1 MERKNFR
8 SFETFFDLKG
18 LNKQNTEN
26 IIFIVEK
33 TETMEERGCQGAMS
47 DSILRFEN
55 ISKTFPG
62 VKALKNMSFEIHR
75 GDVHVL
81 LGENG
86 AGKSTLIKI
95 LTGVYQA
102 DEGGVI
108 YLNDE
113 PVKIHDILHSRK
125 LGIGTVFQENSLI
138 PHLNVAENVFLS
150 REIRNK
156 SGVIDWKRTYEEC
169 DRWIRELGV
178 DHINPRTQVRRL
190 SVADQ
195 QIVEIVKVFS
205 QNPSI
210 IILDEPTSALSD
222 NEISNLFRI
231 IETLKKKGV
240 TFIYVSHRMEEIKQ
254 IGDRATIFRDGAL
267 TGEIENCKVADM
279 DQVINMIVGRTLDE
293 KFPPRESHIGEV
305 ALEVKGL
312 EVPNTIYDISFQ
324 VHKGEVLGFSGLVG
338 SGRTSTAKAVVGAIA
353 KSKGE
358 IYVHGKPVKINS
370 PLDAI
375 NNGIGYL
382 PEDRKTEG
390 LILSKS
396 VKENIT
402 LASLTRKFY
411 RGLVINH
418 KKEAVVAQEYR
429 EKLRIKTPG
438 INRQVK
444 FLSGGNQQKV
454 VFAKWL
460 CSEVDVYIFDE
471 PTRGIDVGAK
481 SEIYQIINDL
491 VAQGAA
497 VIVISSEL
505 PEILGVCDRVIVMR
519 DGWITA
525 NIDRA
530 EATQEKIMS
539 YSI

>member
-1 MERKNFR
+1 MERKSFR

-18 LNKQNTEN
+18 LNKQNTKN

-33 TETMEERGCQGAMS
+33 NETIEERGCQGAMS

-231 IETLKKKGV
+231 IEALKKKGV

-402 LASLTRKFY
+402 MASLTRKFY

>member
-1 MERKNFR
+1 
-8 SFETFFDLKG
+8 
-18 LNKQNTEN
+18 
-26 IIFIVEK
+26 
-33 TETMEERGCQGAMS
+33 MS

-62 VKALKNMSFEIHR
+62 VKALKDVSFDIHR

-102 DEGGVI
+102 DEGGAI
-108 YLNDE
+108 YLNDS

-156 SGVIDWKRTYEEC
+156 AGVIDWKRTYEAC
-169 DRWIRELGV
+169 DRWIHELGV
-178 DHINPRTQVRRL
+178 NHISPHAQVRRL

-210 IILDEPTSALSD
+210 IILDEPTSSLSD
-222 NEISNLFRI
+222 NEITNLFRI

-254 IGDRATIFRDGAL
+254 IGDRATIFRDGAV
-267 TGEIENCKVADM
+267 TGEIENCKTADM

-293 KFPPRESHIGEV
+293 KFPARESHIGDV
-305 ALEVKGL
+305 ALEVKGI
-312 EVPNTIYDISFQ
+312 EVPNTIYDISFK

-338 SGRTSTAKAVVGAIA
+338 SGRTSTAKAIVGAIPR
-353 KSKGE
+353 SKGE
-358 IYVHGKPVKINS
+358 IYIHGKEVKINS
-370 PLDAI
+370 PLEAI
-375 NNGIGYL
+375 QQGIGYL

-402 LASLTRKFY
+402 LASLTKKFY
-411 RGLVINH
+411 KGFIIDH
-418 KKEAVVAQEYR
+418 KKEAVVSEEYR
-429 EKLRIKTPG
+429 EKLHIKTPG

-491 VAQGAA
+491 VDQGAA

-519 DGWITA
+519 DGRITA
-525 NIDRA
+525 NIDRS

>member
-1 MERKNFR
+1 
-8 SFETFFDLKG
+8 
-18 LNKQNTEN
+18 
-26 IIFIVEK
+26 
-33 TETMEERGCQGAMS
+33 MS
-47 DSILRFEN
+47 DNILRFEN

-102 DEGGVI
+102 DEGGTI

-113 PVKIHDILHSRK
+113 PVKIHDTLQSRK

-138 PHLNVAENVFLS
+138 PHLNVAENVFLT
-150 REIRNK
+150 RELRNTA
-156 SGVIDWKRTYEEC
+156 GVIDWKRTYEEC
-169 DRWIRELGV
+169 DKWIRELGV
-178 DHINPRTQVRRL
+178 THINPRTQVRKL

-210 IILDEPTSALSD
+210 VILDEPTSSLSD
-222 NEISNLFRI
+222 NEINNLFRI
-231 IETLKKKGV
+231 IETLKEKGV
-240 TFIYVSHRMEEIKQ
+240 TFIYVSHRMEEIKR

-267 TGEIENCKVADM
+267 TGEIENCKTADM

-293 KFPPRESHIGEV
+293 KFPHRESHIGDV
-305 ALEVKGL
+305 FFEVKDIQ
-312 EVPNTIYDISFQ
+312 VPNTIYDISFQ
-324 VHKGEVLGFSGLVG
+324 VRKGEVLGFSGLVG
-338 SGRTSTAKAVVGAIA
+338 SGRTSTVKAIVGAIPRT
-353 KSKGE
+353 SGE
-358 IYVHGKPVKINS
+358 ILIDGKPVKVTN
-370 PLDAI
+370 PAEAI
-375 NNGIGYL
+375 AHGIGYL

-390 LILSKS
+390 LILTKS
-396 VKENIT
+396 VKENI
-402 LASLTRKFY
+402 SLPSLKKKFKKGIVIDAAKE
-411 RGLVINH
+411 RGTA
-418 KKEAVVAQEYR
+418 EEYR
-429 EKLRIKTPG
+429 EKLRIKTPS
-438 INRQVK
+438 INRLSK

-460 CSEVDVYIFDE
+460 CSEANIYIFDE

-491 VAQGAA
+491 VSKGAA

-505 PEILGVCDRVIVMR
+505 PEILGICDRIIVMR
-519 DGWITA
+519 DGRITA
-525 NIDRA
+525 NIDRKD
-530 EATQEKIMS
+530 ATQEKIMS

>member
-1 MERKNFR
+1 
-8 SFETFFDLKG
+8 
-18 LNKQNTEN
+18 
-26 IIFIVEK
+26 
-33 TETMEERGCQGAMS
+33 MS

-358 IYVHGKPVKINS
+358 IYVHGKPVRINS

-418 KKEAVVAQEYR
+418 KKEEVVAQEYR

-530 EATQEKIMS
+530 DATQEKIMS

>member
-1 MERKNFR
+1 M
-8 SFETFFDLKG
+8 D
-18 LNKQNTEN
+18 
-26 IIFIVEK
+26 
-33 TETMEERGCQGAMS
+33 MS

-62 VKALKNMSFEIHR
+62 VKALNNISFEIRR

-102 DEGGVI
+102 DEGGAI
-108 YLNDE
+108 YLNGESVYLSD
-113 PVKIHDILHSRK
+113 PLHSRK

-138 PHLNVAENVFLS
+138 PHLSVAENVFLT
-150 REIRNK
+150 REPRNAA
-156 SGVIDWKRTYEEC
+156 GLIDWKRMYSEC

-178 DHINPRTQVRRL
+178 NHINPRTQVRRL

-210 IILDEPTSALSD
+210 VILDEPTSSLSE
-222 NEISNLFRI
+222 NEIQNLFHI
-231 IETLKKKGV
+231 ITTLKEKGV

-254 IGDRATIFRDGAL
+254 IGDRATIFRDGSL
-267 TGEIENCKVADM
+267 TGEIDDCKTADM
-279 DQVINMIVGRTLDE
+279 DEVINMIVGRTLDE
-293 KFPPRESHIGEV
+293 KFPRRESHIGKV
-305 ALEVKGL
+305 ALEVRGIQ
-312 EVPNTIYDISFQ
+312 VPNTIYDISFQ
-324 VHKGEVLGFSGLVG
+324 VHKGEVLGLSGLVG
-338 SGRTSTAKAVVGAIA
+338 SGRTSTAKAIVGAIPRTA
-353 KSKGE
+353 GDILIDGE
-358 IYVHGKPVKINS
+358 PVKIHAPS
-370 PLDAI
+370 DAI
-375 NNGIGYL
+375 AHGIGYL
-382 PEDRKTEG
+382 PEDRKFEG
-390 LILSKS
+390 LLLTKS

-402 LASLTRKFY
+402 LPSLKRKF
-411 RGLVINH
+411 RKGCILDGR
-418 KKEAVVAQEYR
+418 KERAAAEEFR
-429 EKLRIKTPG
+429 KKLRIKTPN
-438 INRQVK
+438 INRLSK

-460 CSEVDVYIFDE
+460 CSEASIYIFDE
-471 PTRGIDVGAK
+471 PTRGIDIGAK

-505 PEILGVCDRVIVMR
+505 PEILGICDRILVMR
-519 DGWITA
+519 DGRITA
-525 NIDRA
+525 NIARCD
-530 EATQEKIMS
+530 ATQEKIMS

>member
-1 MERKNFR
+1 
-8 SFETFFDLKG
+8 
-18 LNKQNTEN
+18 
-26 IIFIVEK
+26 
-33 TETMEERGCQGAMS
+33 MS
-47 DSILRFEN
+47 DNILRFEN

-102 DEGGVI
+102 DEGGTI
-108 YLNDE
+108 YLNEE
-113 PVKIHDILHSRK
+113 PVKIHDTLQSRK

-138 PHLNVAENVFLS
+138 PHLNVAENVFLT
-150 REIRNK
+150 RELRNAAG
-156 SGVIDWKRTYEEC
+156 SIDWKRTYEEC
-169 DRWIRELGV
+169 ERWLHELGV
-178 DHINPRTQVRRL
+178 THINPKSQVRRL

-210 IILDEPTSALSD
+210 VILDEPTSSLSD
-222 NEISNLFRI
+222 NEINNLFRI
-231 IETLKKKGV
+231 IETLKAKGV
-240 TFIYVSHRMEEIKQ
+240 TFIYVSHRMEEIKR

-267 TGEIENCKVADM
+267 TGEIENCKTADM

-293 KFPPRESHIGEV
+293 KFPHRESHIGGV
-305 ALEVKGL
+305 MFEVKDIQ
-312 EVPNTIYDISFQ
+312 VPNTIYDISFQ
-324 VHKGEVLGFSGLVG
+324 VRKGEVLGFSGLVG
-338 SGRTSTAKAVVGAIA
+338 SGRTSTAKAIVGAIPRT
-353 KSKGE
+353 SGE
-358 IYVHGKPVKINS
+358 IYINGERVRITS
-370 PLDAI
+370 PSEAI
-375 NNGIGYL
+375 SHGIGYL

-390 LILSKS
+390 LILTKS
-396 VKENIT
+396 VKENI
-402 LASLTRKFY
+402 SLPSLKRKFSK
-411 RGLVINH
+411 GAIIDAA
-418 KKEAVVAQEYR
+418 KEREAAEEYR
-429 EKLRIKTPG
+429 QKLRIKTPS
-438 INRQVK
+438 INRPSK

-460 CSEVDVYIFDE
+460 CSEANIYIFDE

-491 VAQGAA
+491 VAEGAA

-505 PEILGVCDRVIVMR
+505 PEILGICDRIIVMR
-519 DGWITA
+519 DGRITA

-530 EATQEKIMS
+530 DATQEKIMS

>member
-1 MERKNFR
+1 
-8 SFETFFDLKG
+8 
-18 LNKQNTEN
+18 
-26 IIFIVEK
+26 
-33 TETMEERGCQGAMS
+33 MS

-62 VKALKNMSFEIHR
+62 VKALKDVSFEIHR

-102 DEGGVI
+102 DEGSVI
-108 YLNDE
+108 YLNDV
-113 PVKIHDILHSRK
+113 PVKIQDILHSRK

-150 REIRNK
+150 RELRNK
-156 SGVIDWKRTYEEC
+156 AGAIDWKRTYEEC

-178 DHINPRTQVRRL
+178 DHINPRAQVRRL

-210 IILDEPTSALSD
+210 IILDEPTSSLSD

-279 DQVINMIVGRTLDE
+279 DQVINMIDGRTLDE
-293 KFPPRESHIGEV
+293 KYPARESHIGEV
-305 ALEVKGL
+305 ALEVRGL

-338 SGRTSTAKAVVGAIA
+338 SGRTSTAKAIVGAIPR
-353 KSKGE
+353 SKGE
-358 IYVHGKPVKINS
+358 IYVHGKEVRINS
-370 PLDAI
+370 PRDAI
-375 NNGIGYL
+375 SQGIGYL

-402 LASLTRKFY
+402 LASLTKKFY
-411 RGLVINH
+411 KGFIIDH
-418 KKEAVVAQEYR
+418 KKEAVVSEEYR

-530 EATQEKIMS
+530 DATQEKIMS

>member
-1 MERKNFR
+1 
-8 SFETFFDLKG
+8 
-18 LNKQNTEN
+18 
-26 IIFIVEK
+26 
-33 TETMEERGCQGAMS
+33 MS

-62 VKALKNMSFEIHR
+62 VKALNNISFEIHR

-102 DEGGVI
+102 DEGGAI
-108 YLNDE
+108 YLNGESVHFSD
-113 PVKIHDILHSRK
+113 PLHSRK

-138 PHLNVAENVFLS
+138 PHLNVAENVFLT
-150 REIRNK
+150 REPRNAA
-156 SGVIDWKRTYEEC
+156 GLIDWKRMYREC

-178 DHINPRTQVRRL
+178 NHINPRTQVRRL

-210 IILDEPTSALSD
+210 VILDEPTSSLSE
-222 NEISNLFRI
+222 NEIQNLFHI
-231 IETLKKKGV
+231 ITTLKEKGV

-254 IGDRATIFRDGAL
+254 IGDRATIFRDGSL
-267 TGEIENCKVADM
+267 TGEIDDCKTADM
-279 DQVINMIVGRTLDE
+279 DEVINMIVGRTLDE
-293 KFPPRESHIGEV
+293 KFPRRESHIGDV
-305 ALEVKGL
+305 ALEVRGIQ
-312 EVPNTIYDISFQ
+312 VPNTIYDISFE
-324 VHKGEVLGFSGLVG
+324 VHEGEVLGLSGLVG
-338 SGRTSTAKAVVGAIA
+338 SGRTSTAKAIVGAIPRTA
-353 KSKGE
+353 GDILINGE
-358 IYVHGKPVKINS
+358 PVKIHDPS
-370 PLDAI
+370 DAI
-375 NNGIGYL
+375 AHGIGYL
-382 PEDRKTEG
+382 PEDRKFEG
-390 LILSKS
+390 LLLTKS

-402 LASLTRKFY
+402 LPSLKRKFRKGY
-411 RGLVINH
+411 ILDGRKERAAAEEFR
-418 KKEAVVAQEYR
+418 KK
-429 EKLRIKTPG
+429 LHIKTPN
-438 INRQVK
+438 INRLSK

-460 CSEVDVYIFDE
+460 CSEARIYIFDE
-471 PTRGIDVGAK
+471 PTRGIDIGAK

-505 PEILGVCDRVIVMR
+505 PEILGICDRILVMR
-519 DGWITA
+519 DGRITA
-525 NIDRA
+525 NIARCD
-530 EATQEKIMS
+530 ATQEKIMS

>member
-1 MERKNFR
+1 
-8 SFETFFDLKG
+8 
-18 LNKQNTEN
+18 
-26 IIFIVEK
+26 
-33 TETMEERGCQGAMS
+33 MS

-169 DRWIRELGV
+169 NRWIRELGV

-231 IETLKKKGV
+231 IEALKKKGV

-402 LASLTRKFY
+402 MASLTRKFY

>member
-530 EATQEKIMS
+530 DATQEKIMS

>member
-1 MERKNFR
+1 
-8 SFETFFDLKG
+8 
-18 LNKQNTEN
+18 
-26 IIFIVEK
+26 
-33 TETMEERGCQGAMS
+33 MS
-47 DSILRFEN
+47 DNILRFEN

-102 DEGGVI
+102 DEGGTI

-113 PVKIHDILHSRK
+113 PVKIHDTLQSRK

-138 PHLNVAENVFLS
+138 PHLNVAENVFLT
-150 REIRNK
+150 REIR
-156 SGVIDWKRTYEEC
+156 GATGAIDWKKTYAEC
-169 DRWIRELGV
+169 KRWIQELGV
-178 DHINPRTQVRRL
+178 DHIDPRTPVRRL

-205 QNPSI
+205 QDPSI
-210 IILDEPTSALSD
+210 VILDEPTSSLSD
-222 NEISNLFRI
+222 
-231 IETLKKKGV
+231 
-240 TFIYVSHRMEEIKQ
+240 HEIK
-254 IGDRATIFRDGAL
+254 
-267 TGEIENCKVADM
+267 
-279 DQVINMIVGRTLDE
+279 
-293 KFPPRESHIGEV
+293 
-305 ALEVKGL
+305 
-312 EVPNTIYDISFQ
+312 

-338 SGRTSTAKAVVGAIA
+338 SGRTSTAKAIIGAIPRTYGTI
-353 KSKGE
+353 K
-358 IYVHGKPVKINS
+358 IDGKPVKINNPS
-370 PLDAI
+370 DAI
-375 NNGIGYL
+375 ACGIGYL
-382 PEDRKTEG
+382 PEDRKYEG
-390 LILSKS
+390 LLLTKT
-396 VKENIT
+396 VKENI
-402 LASLTRKFY
+402 SLPSLRRKFS
-411 RGLVINH
+411 RGIVINSR
-418 KKEAVVAQEYR
+418 KERDSAEEYK
-429 EKLRIKTPG
+429 EKLRIKTPS
-438 INRQVK
+438 INRMTK

-460 CSEVDVYIFDE
+460 CSEANIYIFDE

-505 PEILGVCDRVIVMR
+505 PEILGICDRVIVMR
-519 DGWITA
+519 DGRITA

-530 EATQEKIMS
+530 DATQEKIMS

>member
-1 MERKNFR
+1 
-8 SFETFFDLKG
+8 
-18 LNKQNTEN
+18 
-26 IIFIVEK
+26 
-33 TETMEERGCQGAMS
+33 
-47 DSILRFEN
+47 
-55 ISKTFPG
+55 
-62 VKALKNMSFEIHR
+62 MSFEIRR

-102 DEGGVI
+102 DEGGTI
-108 YLNDE
+108 YLNE
-113 PVKIHDILHSRK
+113 KPVQIHDILQSRK

-138 PHLNVAENVFLS
+138 PHLNVAENVFLT
-150 REIRNK
+150 REIRTA
-156 SGVIDWKRTYEEC
+156 SGTIDWKRTYEEC
-169 DRWIRELGV
+169 ERWIRELGV

-210 IILDEPTSALSD
+210 IILDEPTSSLSEH
-222 NEISNLFRI
+222 EIKNLFRI

-240 TFIYVSHRMEEIKQ
+240 TFIYVSHRMEEIRQ
-254 IGDRATIFRDGAL
+254 IGDRATIFRDGEL
-267 TGEIENCKVADM
+267 TGEIENCKTADM
-279 DQVINMIVGRTLDE
+279 DEIINMIVGRTLEE
-293 KFPPRESHIGEV
+293 KFPARESCIGEV
-305 ALEVKGL
+305 LFEVRDIQ
-312 EVPNTIYDISFQ
+312 VPNTIYDISFRL
-324 VHKGEVLGFSGLVG
+324 HRGEVLGFSGLVG
-338 SGRTSTAKAVVGAIA
+338 SGRTSTAKAIIGAIPRT
-353 KSKGE
+353 SGE
-358 IYVHGKPVKINS
+358 IYINGRQVRVTN
-370 PLDAI
+370 PAEAI
-375 NNGIGYL
+375 ANGIGYL
-382 PEDRKTEG
+382 PEDRKVEG

-402 LASLTRKFY
+402 LPSLKRKFSK
-411 RGLVINH
+411 GVILDA
-418 KKEAVVAQEYR
+418 KKERKTAEEYR

-438 INRQVK
+438 INRLSK

-460 CSEVDVYIFDE
+460 CSEANIYIFDE

-491 VAQGAA
+491 VGKGAA

-505 PEILGVCDRVIVMR
+505 PEILGICDRVLVMR
-519 DGWITA
+519 DGRITA
-525 NIDRA
+525 DIDRRD
-530 EATQEKIMS
+530 ATQERIMS

>member
-1 MERKNFR
+1 
-8 SFETFFDLKG
+8 
-18 LNKQNTEN
+18 
-26 IIFIVEK
+26 
-33 TETMEERGCQGAMS
+33 
-47 DSILRFEN
+47 
-55 ISKTFPG
+55 
-62 VKALKNMSFEIHR
+62 
-75 GDVHVL
+75 
-81 LGENG
+81 
-86 AGKSTLIKI
+86 
-95 LTGVYQA
+95 
-102 DEGGVI
+102 
-108 YLNDE
+108 
-113 PVKIHDILHSRK
+113 
-125 LGIGTVFQENSLI
+125 
-138 PHLNVAENVFLS
+138 
-150 REIRNK
+150 
-156 SGVIDWKRTYEEC
+156 
-169 DRWIRELGV
+169 
-178 DHINPRTQVRRL
+178 
-190 SVADQ
+190 
-195 QIVEIVKVFS
+195 
-205 QNPSI
+205 
-210 IILDEPTSALSD
+210 
-222 NEISNLFRI
+222 
-231 IETLKKKGV
+231 
-240 TFIYVSHRMEEIKQ
+240 
-254 IGDRATIFRDGAL
+254 
-267 TGEIENCKVADM
+267 
-279 DQVINMIVGRTLDE
+279 GRTLDE
-293 KFPPRESHIGEV
+293 KFPARESHIGEV

-338 SGRTSTAKAVVGAIA
+338 SGRTSTAKAIVGAIS

-358 IYVHGKPVKINS
+358 IYVHGKQVKINS

-402 LASLTRKFY
+402 LASLTKKFY
-411 RGLVINH
+411 RGFIINH

-530 EATQEKIMS
+530 DATQEKIMS

>member
-1 MERKNFR
+1 M
-8 SFETFFDLKG
+8 
-18 LNKQNTEN
+18 
-26 IIFIVEK
+26 
-33 TETMEERGCQGAMS
+33 A

-62 VKALKNMSFEIHR
+62 VKALKNISFEIRR

-102 DEGGVI
+102 DEGGTI
-108 YLNDE
+108 CINGQ
-113 PVKIHDILHSRK
+113 PVTIHDTLQSRK

-138 PHLNVAENVFLS
+138 PHLNVAENVFLT
-150 REIRNK
+150 REVRNAA
-156 SGVIDWKRTYEEC
+156 GMIDWGRTYAEC
-169 DRWIRELGV
+169 EKWIHELGV
-178 DHINPRTQVRRL
+178 THINPHTQVRRL

-210 IILDEPTSALSD
+210 VILDEPTSSLSD

-231 IETLKKKGV
+231 IETLKSKGV
-240 TFIYVSHRMEEIKQ
+240 TFIYVSHRMEEIKR

-267 TGEIENCKVADM
+267 TGEIEDCKSADM

-293 KFPPRESHIGEV
+293 KFPHRESHIGQV
-305 ALEVKGL
+305 VLEVDNIQI
-312 EVPNTIYDISFQ
+312 PNTIYDISFQ

-338 SGRTSTAKAVVGAIA
+338 SGRTSTAKAVVGAIPRTA
-353 KSKGE
+353 GTIK
-358 IYVHGKPVKINS
+358 INGKPVRINS
-370 PLDAI
+370 PADAI
-375 NNGIGYL
+375 ACGIGYL
-382 PEDRKTEG
+382 PEDRKFEG
-390 LILSKS
+390 LLLAKS
-396 VKENIT
+396 VKENISLPT
-402 LASLTRKFY
+402 LKRKF
-411 RGLVINH
+411 RKGFILDSR
-418 KKEAVVAQEYR
+418 KERAVAEEYR
-429 EKLRIKTPG
+429 EKLRIKTPS
-438 INRQVK
+438 INRLSK

-460 CSEVDVYIFDE
+460 CSEASIYIFDE

-505 PEILGVCDRVIVMR
+505 PEILGICDRIIVMR
-519 DGWITA
+519 DGRFTA
-525 NIDRA
+525 NIERKD
-530 EATQEKIMS
+530 ATQEKIMS
-539 YSI
+539 YAI

>member
-1 MERKNFR
+1 MRL
-8 SFETFFDLKG
+8 D
-18 LNKQNTEN
+18 
-26 IIFIVEK
+26 
-33 TETMEERGCQGAMS
+33 MS
-47 DSILRFEN
+47 DSILRLEN

-62 VKALKNMSFEIHR
+62 VRALKNMSFEIHR

-102 DEGGVI
+102 DEGGTI

-113 PVKIHDILHSRK
+113 PVKIHDTLQSRK

-138 PHLNVAENVFLS
+138 PHLNVAENVFLT
-150 REIRNK
+150 RELRN
-156 SGVIDWKRTYEEC
+156 SAGLIDWERTYQEC
-169 DRWIRELGV
+169 ERWIAELGV
-178 DHINPRTQVRRL
+178 THIDPHAQVRRL

-195 QIVEIVKVFS
+195 QIVEIIKVFS

-210 IILDEPTSALSD
+210 VILDEPTSSLSD
-222 NEISNLFRI
+222 NEINNLFRI

-240 TFIYVSHRMEEIKQ
+240 TFIYVSHRMEEIRQ
-254 IGDRATIFRDGAL
+254 IGDRATVFRDGEL
-267 TGEIENCKVADM
+267 TGEIENCKTADM
-279 DQVINMIVGRTLDE
+279 DQIISMIVGRTLEE
-293 KFPPRESHIGEV
+293 KFPHREHRIGEV
-305 ALEVKGL
+305 VFEVRDIQ
-312 EVPNTIYDISFQ
+312 VPNTIYDISFQ
-324 VHKGEVLGFSGLVG
+324 LRKGEVLGFSGLVG
-338 SGRTSTAKAVVGAIA
+338 SGRTSTAKAVIGAIPRT
-353 KSKGE
+353 SGE
-358 IYVHGKPVKINS
+358 IFIHGQRVRISNPAE
-370 PLDAI
+370 AI
-375 NNGIGYL
+375 ANGIGYL

-396 VKENIT
+396 VKENI
-402 LASLTRKFY
+402 SLPSLKRKFT
-411 RGLVINH
+411 RGMILDGR
-418 KKEAVVAQEYR
+418 KEREAGEEYR

-460 CSEVDVYIFDE
+460 CSQAGIYIFDE

-491 VAQGAA
+491 VGQGAA

-505 PEILGVCDRVIVMR
+505 PEILGICDRVIVMR
-519 DGWITA
+519 DGRITA
-525 NIDRA
+525 DMSRD
-530 EATQEKIMS
+530 EASQEKIMS
-539 YSI
+539 YAI

>member
-1 MERKNFR
+1 
-8 SFETFFDLKG
+8 
-18 LNKQNTEN
+18 
-26 IIFIVEK
+26 
-33 TETMEERGCQGAMS
+33 MS